1 MMRCLINLT
10 DLTKVTIKSAMLL
23 SVMGALIAPL
33 VGFCDSGNA
42 ANSINATSEIK
53 PQTKIMTWQIML
65 DAVMKIPSLSQW
77 RYLGLCFWQQGY
89 WVVTTNEM
97 EYWKPDLVVSSFN
110 ELGTNPWDIAN
121 LADKAMYQA
130 ANAGAGVFQ
139 TVKTKLSSGQITGS
153 TPSQNQGI
161 NMIDR
166 VVDVY
171 GIPSF
176 SYGLYQLDNATS
188 AMQPYYNSYLDL
200 PNIYGLAE
208 KLKYQTYNPFGNY
221 IGSSFTN
228 KWGYEFPRSMGV
240 QTDNTYMASAMA
252 AQRAVDIIT
261 NSSPLHVYQSV
272 SNSCGINCAVTNVI
286 EQDPEKEQAHEIWQ
300 EVYPNNK
307 IIRIGEKDKSKT
319 AKDRLGKDDDVK
331 GSGNYV
337 YVVWRH
343 YKGCVQTSG
352 EFLFATVMVPPTA
365 KR

>member
-1 MMRCLINLT
+1 MMRCLI
-10 DLTKVTIKSAMLL
+10 DLTKLAIKSAMFL
-23 SVMGALIAPL
+23 SVMGGLVAPL
-33 VGFCDSGNA
+33 TGFCNSGNA
-42 ANSINATSEIK
+42 KNAENATSEIK

-77 RYLGLCFWQQGY
+77 RYLGLCYWQQGY

-110 ELGTNPWDIAN
+110 TLGTNPWVVAN

-130 ANAGAGVFQ
+130 ANAGAGTFQ
-139 TVKTKLSSGQITGS
+139 TVKTKLSEGQITGS

-176 SYGLYQLDNATS
+176 SYGLYQLNNATS
-188 AMQPYYNSYLDL
+188 AMTPYYNSFMDL
-200 PNIYGLAE
+200 PNRYGLAE
-208 KLKYQTYNPFGNY
+208 KLKYQTYNPFSNY
-221 IGSSFTN
+221 IGASFTN
-228 KWGYEFPRSMGV
+228 KWGYEFPRSMSV
-240 QTDNTYMASAMA
+240 QIDNTYMASAMA
-252 AQRAVDIIT
+252 AQRAVDITT
-261 NSSPLHVYQSV
+261 NSSPLHIYQSV

-286 EQDPEKEQAHEIWQ
+286 EQDPDSKQTHEIWQ

-307 IIRIGEKDKSKT
+307 VIRIGEKDKSEGT
-319 AKDRLGKDDDVK
+319 ANRLGKADDAK
-331 GSGNYV
+331 GHGNYV

-343 YKGCVQTSG
+343 YKGCVQTAG
-352 EFLFATVMVPPTA
+352 EFLFAMVMVPPTA
-365 KR
+365 TR